1 MIKCKKDDHIDDYL
15 LNRLGSEKKDKFEE
29 HYFNCSNCF
38 EKVGSRAELIS
49 VVKNKSNM
57 IFENISEGEK
67 IPQTSLLERILD
79 FLSPQQWAL
88 AAVSSALV
96 LIIAFGVL
104 PRDKKAMPQF
114 FVNNDA
120 VRGESITLISP
131 VIDTN
136 TAPSQFKW
144 ISLGKEV
151 DYKIYVYNHELIW
164 NTTTSDNQIQIPLEV
179 KNRMTTG
186 KKYSWQVKAFSEKGI
201 LMAVSSKVQ
210 FKINSKE

>member
-1 MIKCKKDDHIDDYL
+1 MIKCKHEDHIDDYL
-15 LNRLGSEKKDKFEE
+15 LNRLGSGKKDEFEE

-38 EKVGSRAELIS
+38 EKVGGRAELIS

-57 IFENISEGEK
+57 IFQDISEVKE
-67 IPQTSLLERILD
+67 IPHISLLERILD
-79 FLSPQQWAL
+79 FLSPKQWAL
-88 AAVSSALV
+88 AAVSSAFV

-114 FVNNDA
+114 FVNNDV

-131 VIDTN
+131 VLDTDS
-136 TAPSQFKW
+136 APSQFKW

-164 NTTTSDNQIQIPLEV
+164 NTTTRDNQIQIPEKV
-179 KNRMTTG
+179 KYRMIAG
-186 KKYSWQVKAFSEKGI
+186 KKYSWQVKAFSQEGI